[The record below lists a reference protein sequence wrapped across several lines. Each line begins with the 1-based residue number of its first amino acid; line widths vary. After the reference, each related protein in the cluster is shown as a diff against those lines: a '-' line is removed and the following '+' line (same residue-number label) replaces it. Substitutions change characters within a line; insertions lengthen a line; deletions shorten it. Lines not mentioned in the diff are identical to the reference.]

1 MDKVVAD
8 CPIFDKIPIRIKDRL
23 ADTPARDLDILGVN
37 RRIRKRWK
45 NEGVVIHLY
54 AGKREGYDLTR
65 ALKEAG
71 GDTTRLLEGD
81 IQWDQ
86 NHDVSKDRIAML
98 GWVDA
103 VIGGPNCRTR
113 SELRHHPVTGLPGP
127 SRSLGI

>member
-1 MDKVVAD
+1 MVDE
-8 CPIFDKIPIRIKDRL
+8 CPIFNKVPIRIKDRL

-71 GDTTRLLEGD
+71 GDTTRLLEVD
-81 IQWDQ
+81 IQRDQ
-86 NHDVSKDRIAML
+86 RHGMSKDNAI
-98 GWVDA
+98 
-103 VIGGPNCRTR
+103 
-113 SELRHHPVTGLPGP
+113 
-127 SRSLGI
+127 